1 MPEEQLTDGELDELG
16 EFLDDPEAPADRLT
30 LTAFDGFSAGLGVS
44 SATIEPDRWLEIAIG
59 GESGTEGTP
68 AKILE
73 LMVRHAVAVR
83 RVIQEGASEEFTPIF
98 DALEDEEGE
107 EEEVSP
113 VEWCA
118 GFLLATDLYPESF
131 SSLAEDEEAV
141 NLMLP
146 MVVFGTEEGI
156 EALEGKEGEDG
167 LAEDLIDSI
176 QPSVLGLCR
185 FFNSR
190 S

>member
-1 MPEEQLTDGELDELG
+1 MPDEPLTDGELDVLG
-16 EFLDDPEAPADRLT
+16 DFLDDPDAPADRLT

-44 SATIEPDRWLEIAIG
+44 SSVIEPDRWLDLALG
-59 GESGTEGTP
+59 GESGTEGVSP
-68 AKILE
+68 GILE
-73 LMVRHAVAVR
+73 LMVRHAASVR
-83 RVIQEGASEEFTPIF
+83 RVIQDGDSEEFTPIF
-98 DALEDEEGE
+98 DALEEEDGD

-131 SSLAEDEEAV
+131 SSLADDDAAV

-146 MVVFGTEEGI
+146 IVVFGTEEGI
-156 EALEGKEGEDG
+156 EALESKEEDG
-167 LAEDLIDSI
+167 FAEDLIDSI

-185 FFNSR
+185 YFNSR